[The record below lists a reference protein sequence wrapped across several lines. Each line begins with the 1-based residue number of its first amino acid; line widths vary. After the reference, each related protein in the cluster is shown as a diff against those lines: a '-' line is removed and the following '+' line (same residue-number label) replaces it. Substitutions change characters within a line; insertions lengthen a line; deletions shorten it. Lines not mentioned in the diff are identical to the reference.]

1 MWLIAKTDAAREY
14 AVARYLESI
23 GYLCWVPSQ
32 ITVAYERFTAG
43 PGVTLRRK
51 TPKER
56 PLMPKERP
64 LMPSVVF
71 VASQERLY
79 PPPYPSPSIVRHLN
93 GYWTNAEEFPII
105 VQCAE
110 LDRFRARVEEVNA
123 AEIARIKKAAM
134 GKRKPRK
141 TVKLDPNLADELK
154 AILFG
159 QKEQAA

>member
-14 AVARYLESI
+14 AVARYLEEM

-51 TPKER
+51 TPR
-56 PLMPKERP
+56 ERP

-71 VASQERLY
+71 VGHEAHHWQL
-79 PPPYPSPSIVRHLN
+79 PSTLTVRHLT
-93 GYWTNAEEFPII
+93 GFWTDQDTMPVVVPHI
-105 VQCAE
+105 Q
-110 LDRFRARVEEVNA
+110 LDRFRAKVEEVNA